1 MEINSNK
8 FVQQALLGVV
18 EQEELVA
25 RGEVPFTQKRR
36 NVRML
41 LSGVNKSLPVR
52 DTLSY
57 QVEGARIVAQA
68 VGRLM
73 RTSVKMPCVQVLLD
87 REIANDCNFSS
98 CMICRWATSLSRW
111 LVPAPLPTTI

>member
-1 MEINSNK
+1 MVHQVDCGFENADRRPKMDLDFLYIESPTSRLTWGVEINSNK

-41 LSGVNKSLPVR
+41 LSGVNKSCRCATPSLIR
-52 DTLSY
+52 SKAL
-57 QVEGARIVAQA
+57 ALWHRLLVA
-68 VGRLM
+68 
-73 RTSVKMPCVQVLLD
+73 
-87 REIANDCNFSS
+87 
-98 CMICRWATSLSRW
+98 
-111 LVPAPLPTTI
+111 